1 LEQPNELNNEIN
13 ALKRQIINL
22 ETELNKKEL
31 EIYEHLET
39 IEHLE
44 DTVMKLESLIP
55 DEDESKKSKKQK
67 AIDSK
72 LVIDLEDRDKQIRNL
87 KDRMGFLRKEKAQ
100 LQQELEKLKMKN
112 SDSTVI
118 RTESL
123 RAKPPL
129 QVLVSEL
136 QDKVNK
142 YKSELELIK
151 RESIDVSEFNNKLKE
166 KEVALERR
174 MAYSLQTQIDEQVKI
189 IDSKNKELKDVII
202 ENEKLRGKLEVLE
215 VQINMKDQRIEE
227 LNTQLK
233 KKKSKKKA

>member
-1 LEQPNELNNEIN
+1 MEQTNEFNSEIN
-13 ALKRQIINL
+13 VLKRQITKL

-44 DTVMKLESLIP
+44 DTIMKLESLIP
-55 DEDESKKSKKQK
+55 EEDENKKSKKQK

-72 LVIDLEDRDKQIRNL
+72 LIIELEDREKEIRNL

-100 LQQELEKLKMKN
+100 LQQELEQFKAKN

-142 YKSELELIK
+142 YKSELEVLK
-151 RESIDVSEFNNKLKE
+151 KESIDASEFDDKLKK
-166 KEVALERR
+166 KEVAIERR
-174 MAYSLQTQIDEQVKI
+174 MAHSLQAQIDEQAEI
-189 IDSKNKELKDVII
+189 LDSKNKELEILRN
-202 ENEKLRGKLEVLE
+202 ENEKMKRKLEVLE
-215 VQINMKDQRIEE
+215 VQIKIKDQKATE
-227 LNTQLK
+227 K
-233 KKKSKKKA
+233 DKHSKKKSKKKH